1 MCLEGYE
8 FWNRKNRDRNE
19 ALEAKV
25 YAAAGLELARN
36 CIPEDTTVYVICAY
50 YPDDGTEEIIGVGTQ
65 SYGLKL
71 GLAIEK
77 NVNLM
82 LL

>member
-1 MCLEGYE
+1 MKEKDRE
-8 FWNRKNRDRNE
+8 RNE
-19 ALEAKV
+19 ALDARV
-25 YAAAGLELARN
+25 YAAAGLELARR

-77 NVNLM
+77 NVNLIF
-82 LL
+82 L

>member
-1 MCLEGYE
+1 M
-8 FWNRKNRDRNE
+8 DRTEREKNE
-19 ALEAKV
+19 ALDAKV
-25 YAAAGLELARN
+25 YAAKGIELARRL
-36 CIPEDTTVYVICAY
+36 IPEDTTVYVICAY

-82 LL
+82 FL